1 FSNVVVGEIISRVQ
15 HPNADKL
22 SCCEVNIGEKTVLKI
37 VCGAPNARAGI
48 KVVVAKIGAILP
60 DDFHIKEAKLRGELS
75 QGMLCSAK
83 ELGLQLG
90 HALQDGI
97 IELPSDAKVGDDFN
111 AYFKAQDHIF
121 DVEITPNRG
130 DCLSMRGLARDLSAA
145 TGESGSGG
153 GSGSGGKRA
162 IVTRK
167 ETIPI
172 SVLTPSDCPRYVG
185 RIITD
190 INNKLE
196 TPSWMQHILQRA
208 GARLIN
214 LVVDVCNYVMLELG
228 QPMHAFD
235 LSALKNKIIVRR
247 AKQNEKIK
255 LLDENIITLT
265 ADDVVIADDHSVHA
279 LAGIMGGLDSA
290 VSANTNNIFLEA
302 AFFEPK
308 TICLSKRRHNTSS
321 DSSYRFERGVDF
333 NLPIEA
339 IERATELL
347 LQITGGKPSD
357 VIEVV
362 SKEQLPKRDKIILEQ
377 NQIQRILG
385 IEISNEKVERILK
398 SLGMLI
404 KRTDHSSSHSH
415 PHWEIIPPSFRFDI
429 TQPID
434 LIEELA
440 RMINY
445 NTIPMQPM
453 IASLIM
459 HPKKEARVC
468 DKQVRRFFVGRGYH
482 EAMTYSFISPE
493 LHALFSPTISPVILK
508 NPLSQ
513 DLSVMRTSILPG
525 LLQALQMNVRHQC
538 ERVRLFE
545 MGLCFLPQSNGEL
558 VQSSQLAMVITGSA
572 DPEQWGEKSRTVDFY
587 DLKADVTALL
597 SLSHLFSQYHWK
609 SETHAALHPGRSAAL
624 YRGEELMGWLGEV
637 HPNILTHF
645 DIHQSVMMCEVALK
659 KIQESS
665 VAQFAAFSKF
675 PFVRRDIALVLNETI
690 QVDTVRQLIIQ
701 QAGPQL
707 KTVQIFDVYQGKNIE
722 TGKKSVALGL
732 TFQDASRT
740 LRDEEI
746 NAIIHGVVTTLE
758 RELAATLR
766 V

>member
-1 FSNVVVGEIISRVQ
+1 
-15 HPNADKL
+15 
-22 SCCEVNIGEKTVLKI
+22 
-37 VCGAPNARAGI
+37 
-48 KVVVAKIGAILP
+48 
-60 DDFHIKEAKLRGELS
+60 
-75 QGMLCSAK
+75 M
-83 ELGLQLG
+83 
-90 HALQDGI
+90 
-97 IELPSDAKVGDDFN
+97 
-111 AYFKAQDHIF
+111 
-121 DVEITPNRG
+121 EITPNRG

-434 LIEELA
+434 
-440 RMINY
+440 
-445 NTIPMQPM
+445 
-453 IASLIM
+453 
-459 HPKKEARVC
+459 
-468 DKQVRRFFVGRGYH
+468 FGR
-482 EAMTYSFISPE
+482 P
-493 LHALFSPTISPVILK
+493 
-508 NPLSQ
+508 
-513 DLSVMRTSILPG
+513 R
-525 LLQALQMNVRHQC
+525 
-538 ERVRLFE
+538 
-545 MGLCFLPQSNGEL
+545 
-558 VQSSQLAMVITGSA
+558 
-572 DPEQWGEKSRTVDFY
+572 
-587 DLKADVTALL
+587 
-597 SLSHLFSQYHWK
+597 
-609 SETHAALHPGRSAAL
+609 
-624 YRGEELMGWLGEV
+624 
-637 HPNILTHF
+637 
-645 DIHQSVMMCEVALK
+645 LK
-659 KIQESS
+659 K
-665 VAQFAAFSKF
+665 
-675 PFVRRDIALVLNETI
+675 
-690 QVDTVRQLIIQ
+690 
-701 QAGPQL
+701 L
-707 KTVQIFDVYQGKNIE
+707 K
-722 TGKKSVALGL
+722 
-732 TFQDASRT
+732 
-740 LRDEEI
+740 
-746 NAIIHGVVTTLE
+746 
-758 RELAATLR
+758 
-766 V
+766 